1 MAMGDYEPA
10 SGFNLPAGCFEEDV
24 DREFGGERRYCGDCA
39 HAIASDTLDCCIC
52 KLKLKDAIAGLR
64 GSQRWLPGC
73 ILSAVEDAVVDE
85 GDCCAEFEE

>member
-1 MAMGDYEPA
+1 MAMSDYEPA
-10 SGFNLPAGCFEEDV
+10 SGLNLPAGCFEGDV

-39 HAIASDTLDCCIC
+39 HLATPEALACCIC
-52 KLKLKDAIAGLR
+52 DLKLKDAIAGLR
-64 GSQRWLPGC
+64 GTQRWTSGY